1 MPQLTRQSHLRV
13 PAHTQIAY
21 VNDELVISNATGSK
35 TLSGEHVTV
44 VTAILEQCDGCTE
57 LGTIADQVDDKEA
70 ALAVAE
76 VLCEQDIVYPME
88 YLSPFD
94 LDDRHRSLFETV
106 LLSLDTA
113 ERHSFAVTVRDTTI
127 EMRGDQVVT
136 KKLVDQLQCIEWN
149 VTTETTDSEP
159 DVMVFIETDAT
170 RAIKRETVNEDWL
183 DSDAVLIRF
192 GTFGTAVEVGPVLTP
207 CSRACLKCLTTRRE
221 MNNATSDFEYD
232 TIQQSLPYGTEFI
245 EQTLTRLICQATFE
259 LIPAPLVG
267 QLVSID
273 LSTLNQHRGNLLG
286 IPGCEA
292 CGTNY

>member
-1 MPQLTRQSHLRV
+1 
-13 PAHTQIAY
+13 
-21 VNDELVISNATGSK
+21 
-35 TLSGEHVTV
+35 
-44 VTAILEQCDGCTE
+44 
-57 LGTIADQVDDKEA
+57 
-70 ALAVAE
+70 
-76 VLCEQDIVYPME
+76 
-88 YLSPFD
+88 
-94 LDDRHRSLFETV
+94 
-106 LLSLDTA
+106 
-113 ERHSFAVTVRDTTI
+113 
-127 EMRGDQVVT
+127 MRGDQVVT

-159 DVMVFIETDAT
+159 DVMIFIETDAT

-259 LIPAPLVG
+259 LIPASLVG